1 MLMTALL
8 SLTHLQQPQMA
19 MSQLMSEPSVLEQ
32 SVATETGLSAA
43 SVTSDLPLLSPSTH
57 ACGAANNSRKS
68 CGGTGR
74 RVLM

>member
-19 MSQLMSEPSVLEQ
+19 MSQLLSEPSALEQ
-32 SVATETGLSAA
+32 SVAIETELAA
-43 SVTSDLPLLSPSTH
+43 EAVTSGLPLLSPSTH

-74 RVLM
+74 RAWM